1 MAFNITLGYTSDP
14 VNRIDKTMTNTTTI
28 TGTLK
33 HESDVRNPVI
43 KINHEDKTFNYV
55 YIPGFNR
62 YYYVD
67 EIRSVRTG
75 LLEVSLRTDVLMTFA
90 SQIIDTDLIIDRTG
104 ELSEANLYIDDD
116 SQVVENRIV
125 TKVYEFANGFDQ
137 NGEFILITAGG

>member
-1 MAFNITLGYTSDP
+1 MAFNITLGYTNDP
-14 VNRIDKTMTNTTTI
+14 VNRIDKTITNKTVI
-28 TGTLK
+28 SGTLK
-33 HESDVRNPVI
+33 HESDIRNPVI

-67 EIRSVRTG
+67 EIRSIRTG

-90 SQIIDTDLIIDRTG
+90 SQIIDTDLMIDRTG

-125 TKVYEFANGFDQ
+125 TKVYEFANGFEQ

>member
-1 MAFNITLGYTSDP
+1 MAFNIILGYTNDP
-14 VNRIDKTMTNTTTI
+14 VNRIDKTMTNTTVI
-28 TGTLK
+28 SGTLK
-33 HESDVRNPVI
+33 HESDIRNPVI

-67 EIRSVRTG
+67 EIRSIRTG

-90 SQIIDTDLIIDRTG
+90 QQIIDTDLIIDRTG